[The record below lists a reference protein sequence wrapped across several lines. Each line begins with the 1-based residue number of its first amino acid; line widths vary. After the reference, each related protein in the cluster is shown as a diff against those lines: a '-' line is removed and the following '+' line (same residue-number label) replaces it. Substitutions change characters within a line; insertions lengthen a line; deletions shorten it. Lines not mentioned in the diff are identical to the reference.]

1 MKKALY
7 SSLAALIMVLGVS
20 GCDSSSSAAQSQ
32 ATPTSQLVLPEQLE
46 VVTNENN

>member
-1 MKKALY
+1 MSKVIVGGLLTL
-7 SSLAALIMVLGVS
+7 SMVLGLS